1 MILADKIIN
10 ERKKLGLSQEDLADR
25 LDVSRQSVS
34 KWESAQSTPDL
45 GRILKMSEI
54 FGVSTDYLLKDE
66 MEEVVAT
73 GELMQDSAISA
84 GGSRRYVSLEEASDF
99 LKKVEKT
106 TPLTA
111 CGVSMCILSPVV
123 LIAMAG
129 FSALGFVPEAV
140 AAGVGLITLF
150 ILIAVAVFI
159 FIMNDRDLK
168 PYEFLETET
177 IETAYGVD
185 GMVREKKAAFE
196 KKHTLFIALGV
207 VLCIL
212 SSLPLIIGSLI
223 ATTQKQENIIPLLV
237 SVLLII
243 VATGVNLIIRAG
255 GIMESY
261 NKLLQEGDYNAEGKK
276 ASKAV
281 GKIASIYWPVVLAGY
296 LAWSFITMAWEMTWI
311 VWPVAAVLFGAV
323 AGITKACMK
332 E

>member
-66 MEEVVAT
+66 IEEVHTT
-73 GELMQDSAISA
+73 GELVQDSAVSA

-99 LKKVEKT
+99 LNKVEKT

-159 FIMNDRDLK
+159 FIMNDRYLK
-168 PYEFLETET
+168 PYEFLETDA

-185 GMVREKKAAFE
+185 GMVKEKKAAFE

-223 ATTQKQENIIPLLV
+223 ATTQKQEEVIPSLV

-261 NKLLQEGDYNAEGKK
+261 NKLLQEGEYNSEGKK

-281 GKIASIYWPVVLAGY
+281 GRIASIYWPVVVAGY
-296 LAWSFITMAWEMTWI
+296 LTWSFVTMQWEMTWI

-323 AGITKACMK
+323 AGITRACMK